1 MVEGE
6 ADGVGEIG
14 AIEGGEDVV
23 GDGDVVDDE
32 PLGEIDGFDE
42 ALVEEVA
49 NGGGDAGGG
58 GGAFAGEDFGRDGV
72 HGWFLSM
79 MVGADGSAW
88 ANSAHGLGL
97 RAGVRV
103 VGWGM
108 RVTLLIPM
116 VMVLAMA
123 GAGVRAEEG
132 KAAAGEAE
140 KKEAEK
146 PAVVEAEK
154 KAAAEPGADPT
165 KAIESLGGSR
175 YRIGLIEFDKATRV
189 VSIPAVV
196 NMNKGLVEYLLVHES
211 GKVHESLFS
220 TKVRPMEFNVA
231 LLLLDWK
238 ASGTFFDYTEPE
250 RGGVPVKG
258 ATHRAENSLTIHVR
272 CKDENGKEQTVRIEE
287 WLHNLDKKAH
297 ISEGPFIY
305 TGSRIMPD
313 GSFLAQDTG
322 SIVALMVDPASIV
335 NNPRE
340 GNELDDIWVPD
351 PAVPAKGTA
360 VTIELRPV
368 AAGKGEAKG
377 EEKGESKGEKK
388 PAVKPAQGKPAGKRS
403 EK

>member
-1 MVEGE
+1 
-6 ADGVGEIG
+6 
-14 AIEGGEDVV
+14 
-23 GDGDVVDDE
+23 
-32 PLGEIDGFDE
+32 
-42 ALVEEVA
+42 
-49 NGGGDAGGG
+49 
-58 GGAFAGEDFGRDGV
+58 
-72 HGWFLSM
+72 
-79 MVGADGSAW
+79 
-88 ANSAHGLGL
+88 
-97 RAGVRV
+97 
-103 VGWGM
+103 M
-108 RVTLLIPM
+108 RVTRLIPM

-140 KKEAEK
+140 KKEVEK

-231 LLLLDWK
+231 VLLLDWK
-238 ASGTFFDYTEPE
+238 PSATFFDYTEPE

-258 ATHRAENSLTIHVR
+258 ATHRVENSMTIHVR
-272 CKDENGKEQTVRIEE
+272 WKDEKGKEQTVRIEE

-340 GNELDDIWVPD
+340 GNEFDDIWVPD

-368 AAGKGEAKG
+368 AAGKAEVK

-388 PAVKPAQGKPAGKRS
+388 SAVKPAQGKPAGKRS

>member
-1 MVEGE
+1 MM
-6 ADGVGEIG
+6 
-14 AIEGGEDVV
+14 
-23 GDGDVVDDE
+23 
-32 PLGEIDGFDE
+32 
-42 ALVEEVA
+42 
-49 NGGGDAGGG
+49 
-58 GGAFAGEDFGRDGV
+58 GGAE
-72 HGWFLSM
+72 
-79 MVGADGSAW
+79 GSAW
-88 ANSAHGLGL
+88 ANSAHGEGL
-97 RAGVRV
+97 RAGVWV

-108 RVTLLIPM
+108 RVTRLMPM
-116 VMVLAMA
+116 LMVLAMA
-123 GAGVRAEEG
+123 GGEVRAEGE
-132 KAAAGEAE
+132 KPAA
-140 KKEAEK
+140 AEK
-146 PAVVEAEK
+146 PVVEAEK
-154 KAAAEPGADPT
+154 PAAAEPGADPT

-258 ATHRAENSLTIHVR
+258 ATHRVENSLTIHVR
-272 CKDENGKEQTVRIEE
+272 WKDEKGKEQTVRIEE

-377 EEKGESKGEKK
+377 EEK
-388 PAVKPAQGKPAGKRS
+388 PAVKPSQGKAAGKRS
-403 EK
+403 AK

>member
-1 MVEGE
+1 M
-6 ADGVGEIG
+6 
-14 AIEGGEDVV
+14 
-23 GDGDVVDDE
+23 
-32 PLGEIDGFDE
+32 
-42 ALVEEVA
+42 
-49 NGGGDAGGG
+49 
-58 GGAFAGEDFGRDGV
+58 
-72 HGWFLSM
+72 
-79 MVGADGSAW
+79 
-88 ANSAHGLGL
+88 
-97 RAGVRV
+97 

-108 RVTLLIPM
+108 RVTRLIPM

-123 GAGVRAEEG
+123 GAGVRAEGE
-132 KAAAGEAE
+132 KPAGEAE
-140 KKEAEK
+140 KKEEGK
-146 PAVVEAEK
+146 PAAETEK

-175 YRIGLIEFDKATRV
+175 YRMGLIEFDKATRV
-189 VSIPAVV
+189 VSIPALV

-231 LLLLDWK
+231 MLLLDWK
-238 ASGTFFDYTEPE
+238 PSATFFDYTEPE

-258 ATHRAENSLTIHVR
+258 ATHRVENSMTIHVR
-272 CKDENGKEQTVRIEE
+272 WKDEKGKEQTVRIEE
-287 WLHNLDKKAH
+287 WLHNLDKKSH

-305 TGSRIMPD
+305 TGSRVMPD

-322 SIVALMVDPASIV
+322 SMVALMVDPASIV

-368 AAGKGEAKG
+368 AAGKAEAKG

-403 EK
+403 AK